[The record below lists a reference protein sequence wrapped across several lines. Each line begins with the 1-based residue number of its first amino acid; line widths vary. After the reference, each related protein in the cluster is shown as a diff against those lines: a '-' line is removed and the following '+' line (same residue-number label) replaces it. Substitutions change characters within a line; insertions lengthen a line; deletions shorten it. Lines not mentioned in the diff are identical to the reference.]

1 MVFLV
6 PTIQRGNAYPGG
18 SSSKWLIAEMILT
31 VPALERGNQ
40 KKIYIQSTMDANN
53 LIKAVRRISGTP
65 RNAPNV
71 EP

>member
-31 VPALERGNQ
+31 VPRAGAWEPEENLYP
-40 KKIYIQSTMDANN
+40 IYN
-53 LIKAVRRISGTP
+53 GC
-65 RNAPNV
+65 
-71 EP
+71 